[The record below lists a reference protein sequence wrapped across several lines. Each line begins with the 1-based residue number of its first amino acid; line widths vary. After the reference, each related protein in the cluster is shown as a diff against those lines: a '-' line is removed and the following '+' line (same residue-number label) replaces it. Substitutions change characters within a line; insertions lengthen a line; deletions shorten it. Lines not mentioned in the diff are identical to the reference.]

1 MAPRNFR
8 TISRWRVE
16 ESEESFVG
24 GEEKGAASCWGGVG

>member
-1 MAPRNFR
+1 
-8 TISRWRVE
+8 VK

>member
-1 MAPRNFR
+1 
-8 TISRWRVE
+8 VE